1 MSTTNGTQIQII
13 QGPGRG
19 EKEEKQ
25 VQFHSI
31 IHFY

>member
-13 QGPGRG
+13 QGPGIG
-19 EKEEKQ
+19 EKEEKH